1 MLKTDRT
8 KREMDSEP
16 EKYAGFWDIAESP
29 EFTGHLISALYRDPK
44 VMEKSGQVLIG
55 AEAAL
60 DYGLNDIDGKQ
71 PPSHRA
77 MLGSPQQAHPA
88 IVQ

>member
-1 MLKTDRT
+1 
-8 KREMDSEP
+8 
-16 EKYAGFWDIAESP
+16 
-29 EFTGHLISALYRDPK
+29 

-60 DYGLNDIDGKQ
+60 DYGLKDIDGKQ
-71 PPSHRA
+71 PPSHRP
-77 MLGSPQQAHPA
+77 MLGAPTPAHPA